1 MKGGGGGGGN
11 LIFSY
16 KHRLGSIFWVQK
28 FDSHYFLFLEVSR
41 NMNIFCGMK
50 ISLIFFGVFTK
61 MDYIKGSF
69 LCILG
74 SRYRMGDILWAA
86 KISNIFFCA

>member
-1 MKGGGGGGGN
+1 MADHNEGGGGGGGN

-16 KHRLGSIFWVQK
+16 KHRLRSIFWVQK

-50 ISLIFFGVFTK
+50 ILFFVLEVP
-61 MDYIKGSF
+61 DF
-69 LCILG
+69 LRG
-74 SRYRMGDILWAA
+74 EM
-86 KISNIFFCA
+86 